1 MSEITSGNDN
11 SESMYQSAFAQYE
24 TLLKSAF
31 EKGNFR
37 AVMQA
42 SYTVAEKY
50 FEAAK
55 AATDENPEID
65 EQSLMAT
72 ASRYVAEEFMPS
84 LQTDLDAVE
93 SLSSILARAKV

>member
-1 MSEITSGNDN
+1 MSEITSGNDT

-31 EKGNFR
+31 EKCNFQ

-50 FEAAK
+50 SEAVK
-55 AATDENPEID
+55 AATDEHPEID

-72 ASRYVAEEFMPS
+72 ALRYVADDLMPS
-84 LQTDLDAVE
+84 LQKDLDAVE